1 MYIPPSFLETDVGKL
16 HDFMEQHSFATL
28 ISTQAGE
35 PFASHLPLLIDR
47 YSGPCGSLIG
57 HMARA
62 NPQWRSAA
70 GQRILAIFHGPHAY
84 ISPGWMETQN
94 VVPTWNYVAV
104 HAYGVLRLIEDRDRL
119 LQIVT
124 RTVDHYESSRER
136 PWSLESPDPSFI
148 EKLLAAIVG
157 FEIVVDQLDGK
168 WKLNQNHLVERRE
181 RIIQGLRETDR
192 MDELQI
198 AELMER
204 PDPRND

>member
-28 ISTQAGE
+28 ISTIDGE

-47 YSGPCGSLIG
+47 DLGPSGCLVG

-104 HAYGVLRLIEDRDRL
+104 HAYGTLRLIEDHNRL

-124 RTVDHYESSRER
+124 RTVEHYESSRDR
-136 PWSLESPDPSFI
+136 PWSLESPDPAFI
-148 EKLLAAIVG
+148 EKLLATIVG
-157 FEIVVDQLDGK
+157 FEIVVDRLEGK
-168 WKLNQNHLVERRE
+168 WKLNQNHPVERRE
-181 RIIQGLRETDR
+181 RIIQGLRDTGAA
-192 MDELQI
+192 DELRI
-198 AELMER
+198 AELME
-204 PDPRND
+204 PPASGNG